1 MQQYIRKCRLYIF
14 ILGQI
19 FIRNVQK
26 NKKVVIL
33 FSICTFFVLKY
44 MKVNLAGETMDFEQ
58 ENTISKLKLLFVLD
72 KMEIPLTENNII
84 DICTSSNNW
93 FTYLDLK
100 EALIEL
106 LDVKFICEEKIEG
119 EETRYTITFDGRNC
133 LSHFYYRI
141 PQDMRE
147 RITAYVQ
154 DNRMNWKRSQ
164 EYVSEY
170 TKNTDGTYSV
180 MLKIKEPILTRSL
193 LEIKLKAPTRQSA
206 VEASKRWTEKAPAI
220 YETIYDNLLDN

>member
-1 MQQYIRKCRLYIF
+1 MYTFRILVCKNFISIYLAFIDFYAKIIVRLEIF
-14 ILGQI
+14 
-19 FIRNVQK
+19 
-26 NKKVVIL
+26 
-33 FSICTFFVLKY
+33 
-44 MKVNLAGETMDFEQ
+44 GENMDFEQ

-93 FTYLDLK
+93 FTYLDVK
-100 EALIEL
+100 EAMYEL
-106 LDVKFICEEKIEG
+106 LNVKFICEEKIDG
-119 EETRYTITFDGRNC
+119 EETRYSITFDGRNC

-141 PQDMRE
+141 PQDIRE
-147 RITAYVQ
+147 KITNYAQ
-154 DNRMNWKRSQ
+154 ENRMNLKRSQ

-180 MLKIKEPILTRSL
+180 ILKIKEPILTSSL
-193 LEIKLKAPTRQSA
+193 LELKLKAPTRQSA

-220 YETIYDNLLDN
+220 YENIYDSLLDD

>member
-1 MQQYIRKCRLYIF
+1 
-14 ILGQI
+14 
-19 FIRNVQK
+19 
-26 NKKVVIL
+26 
-33 FSICTFFVLKY
+33 
-44 MKVNLAGETMDFEQ
+44 MDFEQ

-93 FTYLDLK
+93 FTYLDVK
-100 EALIEL
+100 EAMYEL
-106 LDVKFICEEKIEG
+106 LNVKFICEEKIDG
-119 EETRYTITFDGRNC
+119 EETRYSITFDGRNC

-141 PQDMRE
+141 PQDIRE
-147 RITAYVQ
+147 KITNYAQ
-154 DNRMNWKRSQ
+154 ENRMNLKRSQ

-170 TKNTDGTYSV
+170 TKNSDGTYSV
-180 MLKIKEPILTRSL
+180 MLKIKEPILTSSL

-220 YETIYDNLLDN
+220 YENIYDSLLDD

>member
-1 MQQYIRKCRLYIF
+1 
-14 ILGQI
+14 
-19 FIRNVQK
+19 
-26 NKKVVIL
+26 
-33 FSICTFFVLKY
+33 
-44 MKVNLAGETMDFEQ
+44 MDFEQ

-106 LDVKFICEEKIEG
+106 LDVKFVCEENVTG
-119 EETRYTITFDGRNC
+119 EEARYTITFDGRNC

-147 RITAYVQ
+147 KITTYVQ
-154 DNRMNWKRSQ
+154 ENRMNWKRSQ

-170 TKNTDGTYSV
+170 TKNSDGTYSV
-180 MLKIKEPILTRSL
+180 LLKIKEPILTRSL

-220 YETIYDNLLDN
+220 YETIYDNLLDNWIR